1 MARKPDD
8 DKADEVRA
16 SDLPTATHALLVPG
30 WGVAPGFRGMGAG
43 GATLQ
48 LLQDQPE
55 PLGNFLSLSAAHE
68 LHRAGRITWCDES
81 GGAALPPPGQA
92 PPLPEKRVP
101 VEEAAGEGVAVRL
114 SVETAPDDDDPLPA
128 HRG

>member
-1 MARKPDD
+1 MAKKPDD
-8 DKADEVRA
+8 TTDEVRI

-55 PLGNFLSLSAAHE
+55 PLANFLSLSAAHE

-81 GGAALPPPGQA
+81 GGAALPPPGEA
-92 PPLPEKRVP
+92 PPLPEKRRSVP

-114 SVETAPDDDDPLPA
+114 SVEVDDDDPLPA